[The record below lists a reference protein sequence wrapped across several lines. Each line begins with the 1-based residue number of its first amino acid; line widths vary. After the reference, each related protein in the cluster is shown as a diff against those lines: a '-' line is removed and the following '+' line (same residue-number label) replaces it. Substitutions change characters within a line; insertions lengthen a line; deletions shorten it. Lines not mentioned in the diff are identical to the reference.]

1 MSSALRIAIGT
12 FGRVALLDMDRP
24 LVKHAHAQCHVLL
37 KVEGADTEFDVGG
50 RRVALTDESAVLINA
65 WEHHSYVHRA
75 GQPPTIILALYIE
88 PNWLGAFRG
97 NWQASAGPGFF
108 PHPGGSITRQIRR
121 QVGETAEAMV
131 QAPGDAAA
139 HERLIGRL
147 MVSIIERL
155 ALWREALPSLRER
168 TMAMRAPDRRIA
180 RALALMRADPAGIPS
195 MGWLARE
202 SGVSRAHFFR
212 LFEAETGISPRVYL
226 NTQRVERAVEAVA
239 NDTRSFSDISND
251 LGFSVPAH
259 FSRFFHDHAGSSPSI
274 FRDVS
279 ALRDSG

>member
-1 MSSALRIAIGT
+1 MSYALRIAIGS

-24 LVKHAHAQCHVLL
+24 LVKHAHAQCHALL

-88 PNWLGAFRG
+88 PNWLGAFRS

-108 PHPGGSITRQIRR
+108 PHPGGAITPQIRR

-155 ALWREALPSLRER
+155 ALWREAQPSLRAR
-168 TMAMRAPDRRIA
+168 ATAMRAPDRRIA
-180 RALALMRADPAGIPS
+180 RALGLMRADPARIPS
-195 MGWLARE
+195 MEWLARE

-226 NTQRVERAVEAVA
+226 NTQRVERAVQAVA
-239 NDTRSFSDISND
+239 SDTRSFTDISDD

-274 FRDVS
+274 FRAVS

>member
-1 MSSALRIAIGT
+1 MSSALRIAIGS

-24 LVKHAHAQCHVLL
+24 LVKHAHAQCHALL

-88 PNWLGAFRG
+88 PNWLGAFRS

-108 PHPGGSITRQIRR
+108 PHPGGAITPQIRR

-131 QAPGDAAA
+131 QAPGDATA

-155 ALWREALPSLRER
+155 ALWREAQPSLRAR
-168 TMAMRAPDRRIA
+168 ATAMRAPDRRIA
-180 RALALMRADPAGIPS
+180 RALGLMRADPARIPS
-195 MGWLARE
+195 MEWLARE

-226 NTQRVERAVEAVA
+226 NTQRVERAVQAVA
-239 NDTRSFSDISND
+239 NDTRSFTDISDD

-279 ALRDSG
+279 ALRDNG

>member
-1 MSSALRIAIGT
+1 
-12 FGRVALLDMDRP
+12 MDRP
-24 LVKHAHAQCHVLL
+24 LVKHAHAQCHALL

-88 PNWLGAFRG
+88 PNWLGAFRS

-108 PHPGGSITRQIRR
+108 PHPGGAITPQIRR
-121 QVGETAEAMV
+121 QIGETAEAMV
-131 QAPGDAAA
+131 QAPGDATA

-155 ALWREALPSLRER
+155 ALWREAQPSLRAR
-168 TMAMRAPDRRIA
+168 ATAMRAPDRRIA
-180 RALALMRADPAGIPS
+180 RALGLMRADPARIPS
-195 MGWLARE
+195 MEWLARE
-202 SGVSRAHFFR
+202 SGVSRADFFR

-226 NTQRVERAVEAVA
+226 NTQRVERAVQAVA
-239 NDTRSFSDISND
+239 NDTRSFTDISDD

-279 ALRDSG
+279 ALRDNG

>member
-1 MSSALRIAIGT
+1 
-12 FGRVALLDMDRP
+12 MDRP

-75 GQPPTIILALYIE
+75 GQPATIILALYIE
-88 PNWLGAFRG
+88 PNWLGAFRS

-108 PHPGGSITRQIRR
+108 PHPGGAITPQMRR

-139 HERLIGRL
+139 HERLIGLL

-155 ALWREALPSLRER
+155 ALWREAQPSLRAR
-168 TMAMRAPDRRIA
+168 ATAMRAPDRRIA
-180 RALALMRADPAGIPS
+180 RALGLMRADPARIPS
-195 MGWLARE
+195 MEWLARE

-226 NTQRVERAVEAVA
+226 NTQRVERAVQAVA
-239 NDTRSFSDISND
+239 NDTRSFTDISND

>member
-88 PNWLGAFRG
+88 PNWLGAFRS

-108 PHPGGSITRQIRR
+108 PHPGGAITPQIRR

-131 QAPGDAAA
+131 QAPGDAAS

-155 ALWREALPSLRER
+155 ALWREAQPSLRAR
-168 TMAMRAPDRRIA
+168 ATAMRAPDRRIA
-180 RALALMRADPAGIPS
+180 RALGLMRADPARIPS
-195 MGWLARE
+195 MDWLARE

-226 NTQRVERAVEAVA
+226 NTQRVERAVQAVA
-239 NDTRSFSDISND
+239 KDTRSFTDISDD

-279 ALRDSG
+279 ALRDNG

>member
-50 RRVALTDESAVLINA
+50 RCVPLTDESAVLINA

-88 PNWLGAFRG
+88 PTWLRAFRD
-97 NWQASAGPGFF
+97 NWEASAGPGFF
-108 PHPGGSITRQIRR
+108 PHPGGAITPQIRR

-131 QAPGDAAA
+131 QDPGGAAA

-155 ALWREALPSLRER
+155 ALWREVQPSLRAR
-168 TMAMRAPDRRIA
+168 ATAMRAPDRRIA
-180 RALALMRADPAGIPS
+180 RAQALIRADPARIPS
-195 MGWLARE
+195 MEWLARE

-226 NTQRVERAVEAVA
+226 NTQRVERAVQAVA
-239 NDTRSFSDISND
+239 NDTRSFTDISVD

-259 FSRFFHDHAGSSPSI
+259 FSRFFHDHAGSSPST

-279 ALRDSG
+279 ALRDSV

>member
-1 MSSALRIAIGT
+1 MSSALRIAIGS

-24 LVKHAHAQCHVLL
+24 LVKHAHAQCHALL

-88 PNWLGAFRG
+88 PNWLGAFRS

-108 PHPGGSITRQIRR
+108 PHPGGAITPQIRR
-121 QVGETAEAMV
+121 QIGETAEAMV
-131 QAPGDAAA
+131 QAPGDATA

-155 ALWREALPSLRER
+155 ALWREAQPSLRAR
-168 TMAMRAPDRRIA
+168 ATAMRAPDRRIA
-180 RALALMRADPAGIPS
+180 RALGLMRADPARIPS
-195 MGWLARE
+195 MEWLARE
-202 SGVSRAHFFR
+202 SGVSRADFFR

-226 NTQRVERAVEAVA
+226 NTQRVERAVQAVA
-239 NDTRSFSDISND
+239 NDTRSFTDISDD

-279 ALRDSG
+279 ALRDNG

>member
-88 PNWLGAFRG
+88 PNWLGAFRS

-108 PHPGGSITRQIRR
+108 PHPGGAITPQIRR

-139 HERLIGRL
+139 HERLIGLL

-155 ALWREALPSLRER
+155 ALWREAQPSLRAR
-168 TMAMRAPDRRIA
+168 ATAMRAPDRRIA
-180 RALALMRADPAGIPS
+180 RALGLMRADPARIPS
-195 MGWLARE
+195 MEWLARE

-226 NTQRVERAVEAVA
+226 NTQRVERAVQAVA
-239 NDTRSFSDISND
+239 NDTRSFTDISND
-251 LGFSVPAH
+251 LGFTVPAH

>member
-1 MSSALRIAIGT
+1 MSSALRIAIGP

-75 GQPPTIILALYIE
+75 DQPPTIILAMYIE
-88 PNWLGAFRG
+88 PTWLGAFRG
-97 NWQASAGPGFF
+97 NWEASAGPDFF
-108 PHPGGSITRQIRR
+108 PHPGGAITPQIQR

-131 QAPGDAAA
+131 RAPGDAAT

-155 ALWREALPSLRER
+155 APWRDVQPSLRVR
-168 TMAMRAPDRRIA
+168 ARATRAPDRRIA
-180 RALALMRADPAGIPS
+180 RALALLREDPAGIVS
-195 MGWLARE
+195 MDWLARE
-202 SGVSRAHFFR
+202 CGLSRAHFFR
-212 LFEAETGISPRVYL
+212 LFEADTGISPRVYL
-226 NTQRVERAVEAVA
+226 NTQRVERAVQAVA
-239 NDTRSFSDISND
+239 HETRSFSAISHD

-259 FSRFFHDHAGSSPSI
+259 FSRFFHDHAGSSPSV

-279 ALRDSG
+279 ALRDTA

>member
-88 PNWLGAFRG
+88 PIWLSAFRG

-108 PHPGGSITRQIRR
+108 PHPGGAITPQIRR

-131 QAPGDAAA
+131 QAPGDAAT

-155 ALWREALPSLRER
+155 ALWREAQPSVRAR
-168 TMAMRAPDRRIA
+168 ATAMRAPDRRIA
-180 RALALMRADPAGIPS
+180 RAQALMCADPARIPS
-195 MGWLARE
+195 MEWLARE

-226 NTQRVERAVEAVA
+226 NTQRVERAVQAVA
-239 NDTRSFSDISND
+239 NDTRSFTDISDD

>member
-88 PNWLGAFRG
+88 PNWLGAFRS

-108 PHPGGSITRQIRR
+108 PHPGGAITPQIRR

-131 QAPGDAAA
+131 QAPGDAAS

-155 ALWREALPSLRER
+155 ALWREAQPSLRAR
-168 TMAMRAPDRRIA
+168 ATAMRAPDRRIA
-180 RALALMRADPAGIPS
+180 RALGLMRADPARIPS
-195 MGWLARE
+195 MDWLARE

-226 NTQRVERAVEAVA
+226 NTQRVERAVQAVA
-239 NDTRSFSDISND
+239 NDTRSFTDISDD

-279 ALRDSG
+279 ALRDNG

>member
-1 MSSALRIAIGT
+1 MSSALRIAIGS

-24 LVKHAHAQCHVLL
+24 LVKHAHAQCHALL
-37 KVEGADTEFDVGG
+37 KVEGADTEFNVGG
-50 RRVALTDESAVLINA
+50 RRVALTDESVVLINA
-65 WEHHSYVHRA
+65 WEHHSYVHRRD
-75 GQPPTIILALYIE
+75 QPPTIILALYIE
-88 PNWLGAFRG
+88 PKWLTAFRG
-97 NWQASAGPGFF
+97 NWQASAGPDFF
-108 PHPGGSITRQIRR
+108 PQPGGSITPQIRR
-121 QVGETAEAMV
+121 QVSETAEAMV

-155 ALWREALPSLRER
+155 APWRDVRLSLRAR
-168 TMAMRAPDRRIA
+168 ATATRAPDRRIA
-180 RALALMRADPAGIPS
+180 RALSLLRENPAGIAS
-195 MGWLARE
+195 MDWLAQE
-202 SGVSRAHFFR
+202 SGLSRAHFFR

-226 NTQRVERAVEAVA
+226 NTQRVERAIQAVA
-239 NDTRSFSDISND
+239 NETRSFSDISDD

-279 ALRDSG
+279 ALRDIA

>member
-1 MSSALRIAIGT
+1 MSSALRIAIGS

-24 LVKHAHAQCHVLL
+24 LVKHAHAQCHALL

-65 WEHHSYVHRA
+65 WEHNSYVHRA

-88 PNWLGAFRG
+88 PNWLGAFRS

-108 PHPGGSITRQIRR
+108 PHPGGAITPQIRR

-155 ALWREALPSLRER
+155 ALWREAQPSLRAR
-168 TMAMRAPDRRIA
+168 AMAMRAPDRRIA
-180 RALALMRADPAGIPS
+180 RALGLMRADPARIPS
-195 MGWLARE
+195 MEWLARE

-226 NTQRVERAVEAVA
+226 NTQRVERAVQAVA
-239 NDTRSFSDISND
+239 NDTRSFTDISDD

-279 ALRDSG
+279 ALRDNG

>member
-37 KVEGADTEFDVGG
+37 KVEGVDTEFDVGG

-88 PNWLGAFRG
+88 PKWLSVFRG
-97 NWQASAGPGFF
+97 NWQASAEPGFF
-108 PHPGGSITRQIRR
+108 PQPGGAITPRIRR
-121 QVGETAEAMV
+121 QVCETAEAMV
-131 QAPGDAAA
+131 QDPGDAAA
-139 HERLIGRL
+139 HERLIGGL

-155 ALWREALPSLRER
+155 ALWREARPSLRER
-168 TMAMRAPDRRIA
+168 AVAMRAPDRRIA
-180 RALALMRADPAGIPS
+180 QALALMRADPARIPS
-195 MGWLARE
+195 MEWVARE
-202 SGVSRAHFFR
+202 SGLSRAHFFR
-212 LFEAETGISPRVYL
+212 LFETETGISPRVYL
-226 NTQRVERAVEAVA
+226 NTQRVERAVQAVA
-239 NDTRSFSDISND
+239 NDTLSFTDISDN

-259 FSRFFHDHAGSSPSI
+259 FSRFFHDHAGSSPSV
-274 FRDVS
+274 FRQVS
-279 ALRDSG
+279 ALRNGS